1 MNGLHLLGPAAVMA
15 MLSSLGPGAT
25 AAATPGTDVIAD
37 TLSQA
42 TVNGH
47 DYVTRQITIAPG
59 GSTGWHWHAGEV
71 YGVIREGTLTHYAA
85 DCAVDG
91 VFAAGSPV
99 TEATGQNHVH
109 LGRNLGPD
117 PLVMWVNYV
126 EPAGG
131 PLATDAPNPGC
142 DFE

>member
-1 MNGLHLLGPAAVMA
+1 MNGLCLLATATA
-15 MLSSLGPGAT
+15 IATLTSLGPVPM
-25 AAATPGTDVIAD
+25 AAATAGIDVAAE
-37 TLSQA
+37 TLSTA

-47 DYVTRQITIAPG
+47 DYVTRQITIQPG

-85 DCAVDG
+85 DCSVDG
-91 VFAAGSPV
+91 VFPAGSPI
-99 TEATGQNHVH
+99 TEATGKNHVH

-117 PLVMWVNYV
+117 PLVMWVSYV

-131 PLATDAPNPGC
+131 PLASDAPNPGC

>member
-1 MNGLHLLGPAAVMA
+1 MNGLRLLAPAAAVAMLCSIGPA
-15 MLSSLGPGAT
+15 AT
-25 AAATPGTDVIAD
+25 AAATSGTDVAAE
-37 TLSQA
+37 TLSAA

-47 DYVTRQITIAPG
+47 DYVTRQITIQPG

-85 DCAVDG
+85 DCTVDG
-91 VFAAGSPV
+91 VFAAGSPI

>member
-1 MNGLHLLGPAAVMA
+1 MNGLRLLAAAAATAV
-15 MLSSLGPGAT
+15 LSTLAPGAT
-25 AAATPGTDVIAD
+25 AAATPGTDVAAE

-47 DYVTRQITIAPG
+47 DYITRQITIQPG
-59 GSTGWHWHAGEV
+59 GSTGWHWHAGQV

-91 VFAAGSPV
+91 VFAAGSPI

>member
-1 MNGLHLLGPAAVMA
+1 MNGLRLLAPAAAVAMLCSIGPA
-15 MLSSLGPGAT
+15 AT
-25 AAATPGTDVIAD
+25 AAATPGTDVAAE
-37 TLSQA
+37 TLSAA

-47 DYVTRQITIAPG
+47 DYVTRQITIQPG

-71 YGVIREGTLTHYAA
+71 YGVIRAGTLTHYAA

-91 VFAAGSPV
+91 VFAAGSPI

-117 PLVMWVNYV
+117 PVVMWVNYV